1 MAKLPEYVRNNVDI
15 NDYSIEE
22 GIRCLSCE
30 SGVCIACG
38 YCAQIC
44 PVKAIR
50 MEVLQDELGRTIVE
64 KFEINVSAC
73 IFCGLCE
80 QICPTKVIEME
91 NTYEFAMYNQQDV
104 VRMDEYFEYDERK
117 TFDQRIIV
125 KSGNV

>member
-1 MAKLPEYVRNNVDI
+1 MAKLPEYVKNNVILD
-15 NDYSIEE
+15 DYALED

-38 YCAQIC
+38 YCSMIC

-50 MEVLQDELGRTIVE
+50 MEVIQDELGRTIVD

-80 QICPTKVIEME
+80 QVCPTKVIEME
-91 NTYEFAMYNQQDV
+91 NTYEFALYNNVDV
-104 VRMDEYFEYDERK
+104 VRMDEYFEYDEK
-117 TFDQRIIV
+117 KSFDQKLIIN
-125 KSGNV
+125 KG